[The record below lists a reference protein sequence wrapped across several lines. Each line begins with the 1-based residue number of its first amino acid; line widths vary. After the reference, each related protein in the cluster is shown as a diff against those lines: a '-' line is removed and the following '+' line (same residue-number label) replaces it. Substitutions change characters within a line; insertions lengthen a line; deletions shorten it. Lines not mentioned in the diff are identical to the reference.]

1 MNAHVPFFQAVKL
14 QTLTC
19 RYQFSR
25 ETCDQSKEGSDV
37 IRYIGSQQE
46 QSMDVSKEILS
57 ARFEVLTVMKKTEV
71 YWDVTACKLIT
82 SY

>member
-1 MNAHVPFFQAVKL
+1 M
-14 QTLTC
+14 
-19 RYQFSR
+19 
-25 ETCDQSKEGSDV
+25 